1 MEITRAQYDDL
12 KKRNL
17 ELEHQ
22 VKELIDK
29 LNESQ
34 QISQIGSW
42 TWDIST
48 NSVEWSEMMHRLLGL
63 KPDEAVPSYELALDH
78 VHEDDKFRYEQV
90 LGEAVNK
97 RENYYLENRIVKNDK
112 SIMNVISRGICI
124 CNDKNELVRMVGTVQ
139 DVTLIKE
146 LMTTNRQL
154 EQFAHILSHD
164 FKTHIR
170 TISNFVGLLKKSTL
184 AKFTEKEK
192 TYFSFIDSGA
202 KKLHDMV
209 DNILEYSKLSSP
221 KLNVSKI
228 YLLEFIESIIFDLKV
243 NLAEKKGEILIGK
256 LPEYIMADRVKLRQ
270 VFQNLL
276 SNAIKY
282 TDSKTNPKIEI
293 YAEEDAEHFEFYIK
307 DLNRAFKLH

>member
-1 MEITRAQYDDL
+1 
-12 KKRNL
+12 
-17 ELEHQ
+17 
-22 VKELIDK
+22 
-29 LNESQ
+29 
-34 QISQIGSW
+34 
-42 TWDIST
+42 
-48 NSVEWSEMMHRLLGL
+48 
-63 KPDEAVPSYELALDH
+63 
-78 VHEDDKFRYEQV
+78 
-90 LGEAVNK
+90 
-97 RENYYLENRIVKNDK
+97 
-112 SIMNVISRGICI
+112 
-124 CNDKNELVRMVGTVQ
+124 
-139 DVTLIKE
+139 
-146 LMTTNRQL
+146 MTTNRQL

-164 FKTHIR
+164 IKTHIR

-307 DLNRAFKLH
+307 DNGIGIKAELLEKVFKPYMRFDKEIHFSGTGMGLSICKRIVEWHGGQIACFPVDEGGTCFHFSIANANTHV